1 MRYMLVPSAALLL
14 FVVQGTANVL
24 VEVNEGTLE
33 GTYEQNEY
41 GGSFYSFKAIPY
53 ALPPVGD
60 LRFKA
65 PLPPTSWQGV
75 RSAKEVSSVCY
86 QVNLLAFEVNGTG
99 SEDCLYLNV
108 YTPDVNP
115 TELLPV
121 MFWIHGGGFFSGNG
135 GDMDFGPEFLVRHD
149 VVYVAI
155 NYRLDILGFLSLDIE
170 EVPGNAGLKDQAAAL
185 LWVKDNIRQFGGD
198 PDKVTIFGES
208 AGAASVTYHMISPM
222 SKGLFKR
229 AIAQS
234 ASPIAHWP
242 RIMEPREKAIT
253 FARKL
258 GFTSTDPH
266 EIYEYLKSLPVE
278 TIVKLSVPVTIDE
291 QAIIPMST
299 NFATVIEK
307 DFGNGEA
314 FLTEDL
320 IEALEKGIHEDVD
333 VMSGYTEHEGIF
345 GLVLRGHNENVFKYG
360 EFLEFFCPLELRYHC
375 NKKQI
380 LEIGRQMR
388 NRYINDDLV
397 TEEKIWDI
405 ITYLSLEDF
414 MFDAIRWQKIIA
426 QSGSNKFYF
435 YKFTCKSEL
444 NIMTDLFGMRGLLGP
459 GTFVTHADDL
469 MYLFPPKLY
478 PIEVALNSTEFR
490 MIETVTTLWT
500 NFAKYGN
507 PTPDESLG
515 AHWAPY
521 TIQNQDYLDIGEQLV
536 PGTEPDKEHVEF
548 WEEIYKKYLPERSSG
563 RMDTGNALL
572 IVGLFFIS
580 KKIGG
585 M

>member
-1 MRYMLVPSAALLL
+1 MRQILVPSAALLL
-14 FVVQGTANVL
+14 FVVQGTADVV

-41 GGSFYSFKAIPY
+41 GGSFYSFKGIPY

-75 RSAKEVSSVCY
+75 RSAKEVGSDCY
-86 QVNLLAFEVNGTG
+86 QVTPSSLAVG

-108 YTPDVNP
+108 YTPDLNP

-135 GDMDFGPEFLVRHD
+135 GDMEYGPEFLVRRD
-149 VVYVAI
+149 VVYVAF
-155 NYRLDILGFLSLDIE
+155 NYRLDILGFLALDIE
-170 EVPGNAGLKDQAAAL
+170 EVPGNAGLKDQVAAL
-185 LWVKDNIRQFGGD
+185 RWVQNNIRKFGGD

-208 AGAASVTYHMISPM
+208 AGGASVTYHLISPM

-234 ASPIAHWP
+234 GSPISLWP
-242 RIMEPREKAIT
+242 RILEPREKAIT
-253 FARKL
+253 LARKL

-278 TIVKLSVPVTIDE
+278 TIVNLNIPVTIDE
-291 QAIIPMST
+291 QAINPGAT
-299 NFATVIEK
+299 HFASVIEK
-307 DFGNGEA
+307 DFGNSEG

-333 VMSGYTEHEGIF
+333 VMSGYNEHEGIF
-345 GLVLRGHNENVFKYG
+345 GLVIRGRYENVFRYA

-388 NRYINDDLV
+388 NRYIKDDLV

-414 MFDAIRWQKIIA
+414 VFDAIRWQKIIA
-426 QSGSNKFYF
+426 QSSSNKFYL

-444 NIMTDLFGMRGLLGP
+444 NIMIDLFGLDRGPLGP

-469 MYLFPPKLY
+469 RYLFPPKLY
-478 PIEVALNSTEFR
+478 PVEIALNSTELR

-521 TIQNQDYLDIGEQLV
+521 TLQNQDYLDIGEHLV
-536 PGTEPDKEHVEF
+536 PGTEPEKEDVEF

-563 RMDTGNALL
+563 RMDAGNALL